1 MKFRM
6 SIRLKLFLSHLVVV
20 VLVSGSI
27 GTFFYLSAAE
37 SLMKGLQDRL
47 RSSAAIVSRTIDAQ
61 ELGDIRGE
69 SDISNPVYTANLQK
83 LRNFRRM
90 NTDIAYLYVMRRIGD
105 KVVFII
111 DSDET
116 ERQALPGRE
125 YEDVMPSLMQGFT
138 GVSVDDRIYT
148 DEWGSF
154 LSGYAPIE
162 NGTGEYLVGIDM
174 RANEVQDKFAK
185 LRMSGLISLTAS
197 LILALIFSR
206 FLTARL
212 MVPVRMLI
220 ARCQAIA
227 KGRLGERIEFHTS
240 DELNNLIVAFNDMS
254 EELSVSEQRK
264 QEAYDDLRR
273 ARDELEIRVQQRT
286 KDLKEV
292 NDKLSREIAERI
304 RAERALEQ
312 AAMTDPL
319 TLILN
324 RRAMMNYLRHEMAR
338 NQRGSAPF
346 VILVADLDHFKRV
359 NDTEGHDVGDEVLI
373 EAARR
378 LTDHIRGQDTVARWG
393 GEEFLIL
400 LPDTDLE
407 GGVVAAEKMRARMA
421 AEPYYVGGKEI
432 RLTISIGAA
441 GVVKDQEI
449 EALIKAADVALYRAK
464 NLGRNRV
471 EVAPS

>member
-1 MKFRM
+1 M
-6 SIRLKLFLSHLVVV
+6 SIKMKLFLSHLGVV

-27 GTFFYLSAAE
+27 GTYFYLNAAD

-47 RSSAAIVSRTIDAQ
+47 SSSAALISRTLDAR
-61 ELGDIRGE
+61 ELRNIRNE
-69 SDISNPVYTANLQK
+69 SDITNPVYTANLQK

-90 NTDIAYLYVMRRIGD
+90 NTDIAYLYVMRRVGD
-105 KVVFII
+105 TVFFVI

-116 ERQALPGRE
+116 EKQALPGKK
-125 YEDVMPSLMQGFT
+125 YEDAMPPLMKGFT
-138 GVSVDDRIYT
+138 GISVDDKTYS
-148 DEWGSF
+148 DKWGSF
-154 LSGYAPIE
+154 LSGYAPIN

-174 RANEVQDKFAK
+174 RANEVQEKFTK
-185 LRMSGLISLTAS
+185 LRISGIISLITS
-197 LILALIFSR
+197 LILALIFSQ
-206 FLTARL
+206 FLTTRL
-212 MVPVRMLI
+212 MTPIRMLI

-227 KGRLGERIEFHTS
+227 KGRLGERIEFRTN

-254 EELSVSEQRK
+254 EELSVSENRK
-264 QEAYDDLRR
+264 QEAYDNLRR

-292 NDKLSREIAERI
+292 NDKLSRENAERI

-324 RRAMMNYLRHEMAR
+324 RRAMMNYLRHEVAR
-338 NQRGSAPF
+338 NERGSAPF
-346 VILVADLDHFKRV
+346 VILIADIDHFKRV
-359 NDTEGHDVGDEVLI
+359 NDTEGHDVGDHVLI
-373 EAARR
+373 EMARR

-400 LPDTDLE
+400 LTDTELE
-407 GGVVAAEKMRARMA
+407 GGVLAAEKIRKRIA

-432 RLTISIGAA
+432 RLTISIGA
-441 GVVKDQEI
+441 VSFVKDREL
-449 EALIKAADVALYRAK
+449 ETLIKAADVALYRAK

-471 EVAPS
+471 EAAPL